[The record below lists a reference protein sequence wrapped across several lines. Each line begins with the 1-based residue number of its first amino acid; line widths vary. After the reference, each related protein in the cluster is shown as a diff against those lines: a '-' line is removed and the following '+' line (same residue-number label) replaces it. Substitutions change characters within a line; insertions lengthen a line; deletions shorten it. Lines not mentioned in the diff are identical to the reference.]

1 MSTEEHVSPWAPW
14 DYEDAYDCMLLDPPW
29 LEQGGGKSKRGAD
42 RHYPLVRTE
51 CMPELIIGSGVWR
64 PARDAHLYMWVTNN
78 FLEDGLWLMKTLG
91 FDYITN
97 LVWVKI
103 TKTEEQILEAF
114 GMLDAGLPTETAL
127 ARLLVSGI
135 GQYFRGQHELLL
147 FGTRKGASGT
157 VLRTEDKTL
166 GTVFFGARGDH
177 SAKPPVARKIIE
189 RRTAAPAPHETRR
202 IEFFARYAAPGWT
215 AWGNHL

>member
-1 MSTEEHVSPWAPW
+1 MSAVSPWSPW
-14 DYEDAYDCMLLDPPW
+14 DYDEPYDCILMDPPW
-29 LEQGGGKSKRGAD
+29 NEQGGGKSKRGAD

-51 CMPELIIGSGVWR
+51 CMPELLIGSGTWC

-78 FLEDGLWLMKTLG
+78 YLKDGLWLMDVLG

-103 TKTEEQILEAF
+103 TKTEERVLEAL
-114 GMLDAGLPTETAL
+114 GMLEAGLPTESAIS
-127 ARLLVSGI
+127 RLLVSGI

-157 VLRTEDKTL
+157 ALRTEQKDL
-166 GTVFFGARGDH
+166 GTVFFGARGEH
-177 SAKPPVARKIIE
+177 SAKPPVARQLIE
-189 RRTAAPAPHETRR
+189 RRTADPRPGAGTRR
-202 IEFFARYAAPGWT
+202 IEYFAREAAPGWD
-215 AWGNHL
+215 AWGRDVPR